1 MVTKGTRRMM
11 SFSNRIRAACFAL
24 GMSVAML
31 SGCTS
36 RDPIASWQ
44 NRITRF
50 VAKEGNG
57 DPNVLRDA
65 AQWRS
70 RDAARPGR
78 ITFGRFNVGSSG
90 DRPTVGTRDVQGVLL
105 GQTLVE
111 SRPWYVFLLG
121 VVDRSKGAKPGLDEL
136 RIAAMCVNGDDL
148 LWRIAEPDQA
158 ALDKYLAIVEPKRV
172 NPTTGKLARAK
183 FPSPF
188 DAFLLTQSN
197 GVAVAT
203 EITSKAQ
210 WRVDLRHTALAG
222 R

>member
-1 MVTKGTRRMM
+1 MVLSRKRTHV
-11 SFSNRIRAACFAL
+11 ACAAL
-24 GMSVAML
+24 GLWIGAL
-31 SGCTS
+31 TGCAS

-44 NRITRF
+44 NRVTRF

-70 RDAARPGR
+70 RTSLRPGR
-78 ITFGRFNVGSSG
+78 ITFGRFDVGSSG
-90 DRPTVGTRDVQGVLL
+90 DRPTVGTRDVQGILL
-105 GQTLVE
+105 GQTQVD
-111 SRPWYVFLLG
+111 SRQWYVFLLG

-136 RIAAMCVNGDDL
+136 HLAAMCVNGDDL
-148 LWRIAEPDQA
+148 LWRIAEPDQS
-158 ALDKYLAIVEPKRV
+158 ALDKYLAVVEPKRV
-172 NPTTGKLARAK
+172 HPTTGKLARAK

-188 DAFLLTQSN
+188 DAFQLTQSN

-203 EITSKAQ
+203 EETSKAQ
-210 WRVDLRHTALAG
+210 WRLDLRNAALAG